1 MIKPIKPSEVVKKN
15 TIPDQM
21 IMVVNNLIIEKWDG
35 RSAIV
40 KQTDIISRFLKS
52 TPTDPKLQKQIY
64 DKGWLNFEPIFRD
77 SGWKV
82 TYESPDRD
90 EMEGY
95 LWADAYFKF
104 EKESVAGRIK
114 YSNIKSISDIF
125 TDLQ

>member
-40 KQTDIISRFLKS
+40 KQTDIISRFLKLEWMLKNRV
-52 TPTDPKLQKQIY
+52 DPKLQKQIY

-90 EMEGY
+90 ESYESY
-95 LWADAYFKF
+95 DAYFKF
-104 EKESVAGRIK
+104 EKEK
-114 YSNIKSISDIF
+114 
-125 TDLQ
+125 